1 MAGLFDLAVLEAPKR
16 NPPLNEPF
24 FKHDFEGIQAVFADR
39 TQGDHEVFL
48 LNGRLGV
55 LEIEA
60 GGDFTLGLVDR
71 ILDFLVINFG
81 NNIKCGHIESVMRPT
96 T

>member
-1 MAGLFDLAVLEAPKR
+1 MTGLFDLAVFESTQR
-16 NPPLNEPF
+16 NSSLDETF
-24 FKHDFEGIQAVFADR
+24 FKHDFEGVQAVFTDR
-39 TQGDHEVFL
+39 AQGDHEVFL

-81 NNIKCGHIESVMRPT
+81 NNIKCGHA
-96 T
+96 

>member
-1 MAGLFDLAVLEAPKR
+1 MTGLFDLAVFETTQRNSSLDEAFFEHDLE
-16 NPPLNEPF
+16 
-24 FKHDFEGIQAVFADR
+24 GVQSVFADR
-39 TQGDHEVFL
+39 SEGDHKVFL
-48 LNGRLGV
+48 LNGRFGV

-81 NNIKCGHIESVMRPT
+81 NNIKCGHIQSVMRPT

>member
-1 MAGLFDLAVLEAPKR
+1 
-16 NPPLNEPF
+16 
-24 FKHDFEGIQAVFADR
+24 
-39 TQGDHEVFL
+39 L

-81 NNIKCGHIESVMRPT
+81 DNIKCGHIQSVMRPT